1 MPGAGTIHDL
11 TVLPDGKILGIA
23 DKKEFFVFDPASKQV
38 VRRWNSGEYGL
49 AAWQQGPRMFVRD
62 GDDIYVLFKRHIVKV
77 DPERGGFGAAVASPI
92 EIHTGGDCLDGRVY
106 FASGSR
112 LSSCRLPDG
121 GAAQS
126 N

>member
-1 MPGAGTIHDL
+1 
-11 TVLPDGKILGIA
+11 
-23 DKKEFFVFDPASKQV
+23 
-38 VRRWNSGEYGL
+38 
-49 AAWQQGPRMFVRD
+49 MFVRD

-92 EIHTGGDCLDGRVY
+92 EIHTGGDCLDGRIY

-112 LSSCRLPDG
+112 LYSCRLPDG